1 MRIPF
6 KIFFIINALLIAP
19 PLFSQTPTSVNL
31 DSIKTIAIYSST
43 KSFFNEYSI
52 DSLVKH
58 LNELNRN
65 RNLIYF
71 KNTEDKTR
79 SGNYADYLVDLS
91 VWTKSAINEG
101 TKIESSETIETE
113 TRVEKLRDGSTQFI
127 TENIKRPIYKII
139 YNSVIPGEGTLNI
152 KIRDKNRNGKLTT
165 NTITKSSKIDENIRA
180 QLIIEL
186 INYLMY
192 HFSK

>member
-127 TENIKRPIYKII
+127 TENIKRPIYKTI